1 MVFRP
6 LPQGSSRALPLPMD
20 CWVSFPGNVQSGFS
34 TRMMFGGASLDR
46 SHSTVAGNLELLG
59 IAGLPRLVQEVW
71 LWVEA
76 RLCWLVL
83 VETYDKQNP
92 YGIQW

>member
-1 MVFRP
+1 M
-6 LPQGSSRALPLPMD
+6 
-20 CWVSFPGNVQSGFS
+20 QSGLSTHEVFS
-34 TRMMFGGASLDR
+34 GASLDQ
-46 SHSTVAGNLELLG
+46 SHGMLAGNLELLG
-59 IAGLPRLVQEVW
+59 TAGLPRLVQEVW
-71 LWVEA
+71 LWAEA